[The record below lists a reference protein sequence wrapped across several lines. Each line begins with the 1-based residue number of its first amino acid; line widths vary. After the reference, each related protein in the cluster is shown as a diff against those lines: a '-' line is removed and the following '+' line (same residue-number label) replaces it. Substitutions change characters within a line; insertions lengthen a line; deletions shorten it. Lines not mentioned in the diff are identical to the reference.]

1 MDLNTEVPYVGLP
14 ETADLE
20 IKTILRRPYKEV
32 RGRNIIKKGD
42 ILFARIEPSIFNKK
56 YIFVNDLGLDA
67 YAFTSTE
74 FYIVKPKSAIN
85 TNFLFYMFF
94 TDSVYNQIL
103 GKTTGSTGRRRLDKG
118 VFENLL
124 IPFPSIENQ
133 NKIVSLMQSA
143 YQQKK
148 QKAQEADNLINS
160 IDDFVLDELGIKLPE
175 LQDKKCFVVN
185 SEGIEGRIDPYY
197 YKPSF
202 SDMYNVLNVSKYPVF
217 DFKEL
222 LHDVKNGVEIR
233 TYCEGG
239 YRYLRVTDLSE
250 TGVVDKDPR
259 YVSVEEIP
267 DRIKLS
273 TNDFLIS
280 RSGSLGLV
288 SIVTKDMLDYILS
301 SHIFKITIDTNKLNP
316 FYLQAFFRS
325 KIGQFQFFHKN
336 NGGIVPEINQ
346 EALKSIKVAVPPLDI
361 QNKIADEVKRR
372 MAQAEK
378 MRIEAAQIIETAKQ
392 EVEKIILGSK

>member
-1 MDLNTEVPYVGLP
+1 M
-14 ETADLE
+14 
-20 IKTILRRPYKEV
+20 
-32 RGRNIIKKGD
+32 
-42 ILFARIEPSIFNKK
+42 
-56 YIFVNDLGLDA
+56 
-67 YAFTSTE
+67 
-74 FYIVKPKSAIN
+74 
-85 TNFLFYMFF
+85 
-94 TDSVYNQIL
+94 
-103 GKTTGSTGRRRLDKG
+103 RL
-118 VFENLL
+118 
-124 IPFPSIENQ
+124 
-133 NKIVSLMQSA
+133 
-143 YQQKK
+143 
-148 QKAQEADNLINS
+148 
-160 IDDFVLDELGIKLPE
+160 
-175 LQDKKCFVVN
+175 
-185 SEGIEGRIDPYY
+185 
-197 YKPSF
+197 
-202 SDMYNVLNVSKYPVF
+202 
-217 DFKEL
+217 
-222 LHDVKNGVEIR
+222 
-233 TYCEGG
+233 
-239 YRYLRVTDLSE
+239 TDLSE

-378 MRIEAAQIIETAKQ
+378 LRIEAAQIIETAKQ